1 MNWVVAIIFATI
13 IVVAQAWGQSKLLTV
28 PIPLDLL
35 TTQAARTYPCN
46 STSSTGSLATCGIA
60 PSALTDGATI
70 TVTTCG
76 ALSCGYTLTLTGNNH
91 TLANPSSVAAGQHF
105 EFAIS
110 TGTGF
115 TGFATGSQYKFAGG
129 APTWPTAAS
138 KKSIMSCWA
147 DTTTTINCGSL
158 LDVQ

>member
-1 MNWVVAIIFATI
+1 MRLLIFAAAFVPI
-13 IVVAQAWGQSKLLTV
+13 AAQAQQTLPSR
-28 PIPLDLL
+28 PPYSLDQLA
-35 TTQAARTYPCN
+35 TQGARTYPCN
-46 STSSTGSLATCGIA
+46 ATASTAGLTACAIA
-60 PSALTDGATI
+60 PVALTDGATI
-70 TVTTCG
+70 TVTTCA

-110 TGTGF
+110 TGSGA
-115 TGFATGSQYKFAGG
+115 TGFATDTQYKFAGG
-129 APTWPTAAS
+129 APTWPTGAS

-147 DTTTTINCGSL
+147 DTTTTINCGVL